1 MPARKNLSPDANNFG
16 ARLRELIA
24 NKGENIVD
32 FARNY
37 GLSEAQLHNW
47 LKREA
52 PPLPKHWDKLAQY
65 FRRSRDYIAFGALDK
80 VESMPPPPASP
91 LHAVGVEE
99 AQGAEAEVVAAEIR
113 TDLERAIA
121 AAGGNVARLHWLHE
135 QVLQHV
141 SPPARWARGE
151 PEPARKPLTGIYVPP
166 AKEQTQSPRHGSAS
180 A

>member
-1 MPARKNLSPDANNFG
+1 MSLDANNFG
-16 ARLRELIA
+16 VRLRELIA
-24 NKGENIVD
+24 GKGENIVD

-65 FRRSRDYIAFGALDK
+65 FRRSRDYIAFGAK
-80 VESMPPPPASP
+80 EKIEPMPPPPASL
-91 LHAVGVEE
+91 LHSVVVEE
-99 AQGAEAEVVAAEIR
+99 AQGAEAEIVADEIR

-121 AAGGNVARLHWLHE
+121 AAGGDVARLHWLRE

-141 SPPARWARGE
+141 TPPARWARGE
-151 PEPARKPLTGIYVPP
+151 PEPSRKPITGIYVHP
-166 AKEQTQSPRHGSAS
+166 AEQKQAHRHGSAS